1 MASWPVRNLG
11 VKLLSIGVAA
21 LLWLVVTGDPVV
33 ERSMRV
39 GLELQRIPA
48 GLELV
53 GTVPDSVGARVRGPA
68 SRLSALAP
76 GDLSAVVDVDGV
88 KAGRRLFALT
98 PAQVTAPF
106 GVEVSQ
112 VTPATLPLEFEP
124 TATAVVPV
132 RARVEGTPVAG
143 HSVTH
148 LAVTPSQVRVTGPE
162 SAVQGVSEL
171 FTAPVSIAGATT
183 LVREAVTIDTGESSL
198 RLDGGPAAVV
208 TVTISADTM
217 ERTVTGVAIAL
228 RGGVKGRLTPATAA
242 VTVRGAREVVEP
254 LTAADIVLFVDA
266 QGDAPGRE
274 LVVQAE
280 GSPRF
285 VVSSISPSTVGYG
298 AQSPRR

>member
-1 MASWPVRNLG
+1 MALRPLRNLG
-11 VKLLSIGVAA
+11 VKLLSIGVAV

-33 ERSMRV
+33 DRTMRV

-53 GTVPDSVGARVRGPA
+53 GTVPDSVSARVRGPA

-112 VTPATLPLEFEP
+112 VTPATLPLLFEP

-132 RARVEGTPVAG
+132 RPRVEGAPVSG

-148 LAVTPSQVRVTGPE
+148 VAVTPSQVRVTGPE
-162 SAVQGVSEL
+162 SVVRGLTEL
-171 FTAPVSIAGATT
+171 VTEPVSIDGATT
-183 LVREAVTIDTGESSL
+183 LVREAVTIDAGESSL
-198 RLDGGPAAVV
+198 RLDGGPGAVV

-228 RGGVKGRLTPATAA
+228 RGGVKGRLTPAAAA

-280 GSPRF
+280 ESPRF
-285 VVSSISPSTVGYG
+285 VVSTIAPPTVAYG
-298 AQSPRR
+298 VATRR